1 MRALGWGHD
10 SLPRIARGE
19 GSPLYD
25 TAARRLTAVFPIKW
39 SAYAHSTRCAER
51 FFKGGLASDACEGVG
66 ASRPALISPVRFTVK
81 HEWGRPQR
89 WTKNI

>member
-25 TAARRLTAVFPIKW
+25 TAARGVTAVFPIKW

-51 FFKGGLASDACEGVG
+51 LFKGGPGIGRLRRRGRESAGSNVSG
-66 ASRPALISPVRFTVK
+66 AIHKKTRMGQAAEVD
-81 HEWGRPQR
+81 
-89 WTKNI
+89 